1 MKKSTFLSAATRL
14 AGLLQNRDRKLS
26 NSMAGV
32 FGRDGSFFAA
42 AKTLFNYEEEKRSFL
57 VRLRCKAHA
66 AARDSAAAAFDSTR
80 RPDD

>member
-42 AKTLFNYEEEKRSFL
+42 AKNNFSIMRKRKEVF
-57 VRLRCKAHA
+57 
-66 AARDSAAAAFDSTR
+66 
-80 RPDD
+80 